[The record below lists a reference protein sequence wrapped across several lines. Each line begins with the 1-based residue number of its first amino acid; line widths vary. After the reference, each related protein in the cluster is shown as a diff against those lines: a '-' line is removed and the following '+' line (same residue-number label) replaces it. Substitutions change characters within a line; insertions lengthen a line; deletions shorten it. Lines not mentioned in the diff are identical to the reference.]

1 MAVALAAPHR
11 AAVTAGERAVAA
23 GGNALDAALAAA
35 AMLTVAYPHQC
46 AIGGDLIA
54 LVRDPSGATTAVIA
68 AGTAPAAIDT
78 ASGDWAAV
86 PRQGAHSVTV
96 PGMVAGWEAI
106 AALGGALGLAPAFRG
121 AADAARDGVTV
132 SAGLA
137 RAIASR
143 AEGILADPGLTA
155 VFAPT
160 GDLLAEGDTYLQP
173 ALADTFGRLA
183 DDPTDFYCGATADLL
198 VAALR
203 GAGGVH
209 TRDDFAGY
217 APEITPALSTD
228 LGGRT
233 WSVAPPPSAGAL
245 VPGVVAGGLDA
256 EGIAD
261 AAALVA
267 ASVRGVAARGAH
279 LGDPRMGPIDV
290 DALLDIAPGAGSTI
304 GEPRASGDT
313 ASVVAIDDD
322 GWAITI
328 VQSVYFTFGAGFLD
342 PATGVLFHNRGSA
355 FSTDPA
361 SPALLRAGARPPHT
375 LCPLIVEDAANL
387 VIAGCQ
393 GGRAQPWILAQ
404 LFAAGSSLREPL
416 DAILARPRW
425 IVGDVDLG
433 FDRLTLAAEP
443 GVAPE
448 ALAGAKAAGVPVADL
463 PSRADV
469 AGHVQLVRR
478 RDGHLL
484 DAASDPRADGVGVV
498 TL

>member
-11 AAVTAGERAVAA
+11 AAVIAGEQAIAA

-35 AMLTVAYPHQC
+35 AMLTVVYPHQC
-46 AIGGDLIA
+46 AVGGDLIA

-68 AGTAPAAIDT
+68 AGTAPAAIET
-78 ASGDWAAV
+78 VSAEWEAV

-106 AALGGALGLAPAFRG
+106 AALGAVHGLAPAFRR
-121 AADAARDGVTV
+121 AADTAREGVTV

-143 AEGILADPGLTA
+143 AEGILADPGLSA
-155 VFAPT
+155 VFAPR
-160 GDLLAEGDTYLQP
+160 GALLTDGDTYLQP
-173 ALADTFGRLA
+173 ALADTFDRLA
-183 DDPTDFYCGATADLL
+183 EDPTDFYSGATADML
-198 VAALR
+198 VEALR

-209 TRDDFAGY
+209 ALADFAGY
-217 APEITPALSTD
+217 APEMTPALSTD
-228 LGGRT
+228 LDGRT

-245 VPGVVAGGLDA
+245 VPGVVSAGLDA
-256 EGIAD
+256 EGNPD

-267 ASVRGVAARGAH
+267 ASARGVAARGAH

-290 DALLDIAPGAGSTI
+290 GALLDLAAGAGSTV
-304 GEPRASGDT
+304 GESRASGDT
-313 ASVVAIDDD
+313 ASVAAIDDA
-322 GWAITI
+322 GWAVTI

-361 SPALLRAGARPPHT
+361 SPAAVRAGARPPHT
-375 LCPLIVEDAANL
+375 LCPLIVEDAENL
-387 VIAGCQ
+387 VVAGCQ

-404 LFAAGSSLREPL
+404 LFAARSSMREPF
-416 DAILARPRW
+416 DALLARPRW

-443 GVAPE
+443 GVVPE
-448 ALAGAKAAGVPVADL
+448 AVDGARAAGIPVADL
-463 PSRADV
+463 PALADV